1 MRRPPIHASC
11 NSASG
16 TRVVLPAPGGACSTA
31 WRPCASAS
39 RRGGR
44 QTSTGKGGAFER
56 AEDMMRIVSWRLLRG
71 ALSKLFCS
79 AGRARASRLF
89 TDAPYIDE
97 FVLFVELDLEQTVYP
112 CMCDEALQHL
122 RRKLHS
128 AAVEGLGRGG
138 LRLAFV
144 IIEIQLRR
152 HREPEAQARTCG
164 RGHERASDR
173 MRPATRDVGVLSRN
187 RCPRVGWGKHSS
199 A

>member
-71 ALSKLFCS
+71 ALYKLFCS
-79 AGRARASRLF
+79 AGRARASRLPE
-89 TDAPYIDE
+89 TKHHTPHNNHK
-97 FVLFVELDLEQTVYP
+97 QT
-112 CMCDEALQHL
+112 QTHQ
-122 RRKLHS
+122 KTTKKK
-128 AAVEGLGRGG
+128 
-138 LRLAFV
+138 
-144 IIEIQLRR
+144 
-152 HREPEAQARTCG
+152 RTTNTI
-164 RGHERASDR
+164 S
-173 MRPATRDVGVLSRN
+173 N
-187 RCPRVGWGKHSS
+187 R
-199 A
+199 